1 MTEGIER
8 YRGLAA
14 RWAAYEDAS
23 MLVRDEASEMGWSVA
38 VELSDAELAE
48 LLGWVRAEMEREVDR
63 RAAACSHAHAH
74 CDTVICRRD
83 VHERPPCDACGDD
96 GLADDDREA
105 LAHAIMTK
113 LGWETL
119 GGDPHGEHGLAWLL
133 CEAAGWP
140 EVSS

>member
-1 MTEGIER
+1 MTEDIER

-23 MLVRDEASEMGWSVA
+23 MLVRDETSEMGWSVA
-38 VELSDAELAE
+38 VELSDAEQAE
-48 LLGWVRAEMEREVDR
+48 LLGWMR
-63 RAAACSHAHAH
+63 RSMHDMVMA
-74 CDTVICRRD
+74 D
-83 VHERPPCDACGDD
+83 VAVFGEPPSVAGPFDD
-96 GLADDDREA
+96 GDEVVFVVTQRGPAPCREA

-119 GGDPHGEHGLAWLL
+119 GSDPHGEHGLAWLL